1 VTVPW
6 NTASVAQSDPEAHS
20 SVIWMHADSHE
31 QVVLAVL
38 LVTVPA
44 QGVVA
49 VPVAVA
55 EQLTFPAL
63 EQVVGQL
70 QLAEAPAAIVPTLT
84 LQPQVVLTT
93 TPVTGTEPV
102 LLT

>member
-1 VTVPW
+1 LEQVIVVT
-6 NTASVAQSDPEAHS
+6 SEA
-20 SVIWMHADSHE
+20 VSHE

-55 EQLTFPAL
+55 EQLTSPAA
-63 EQVVGQL
+63 EQVEGQL

-93 TPVTGTEPV
+93 TPVTGTVPV